1 MRFKSK
7 HQGSQ
12 LPELNLV
19 LMMDVI
25 MTIMTFFIVVSM
37 TLSSNPQGVDV
48 TLPSADTG
56 VTEQNTPDPL
66 IVGLNQQGEIW
77 LGNKP
82 VNEAQLAEQMQ
93 SYLVQNPKGAVLLK
107 AERKLPYEQVVKV
120 LGKMRDVGGDRV
132 SLAIEKD

>member
-12 LPELNLV
+12 LPELNLTP
-19 LMMDVI
+19 MMDVI
-25 MTIMTFFIVVSM
+25 MTILTFFIVVSM
-37 TLSSNPQGVDV
+37 TLSTNPQGVDV
-48 TLPSADTG
+48 TLPSTDNGA
-56 VTEQNTPDPL
+56 TEQNTPDPL

-77 LGNKP
+77 LGNQP
-82 VNEAQLAEQMQ
+82 VNEAQLGEQMQ

-107 AERKLPYEQVVKV
+107 ADQKLPYQQVVKV